1 MWTHAGK
8 VIRVGR
14 TWTSVDGIKHPYNWN
29 SWTEEEKKAAG
40 LINDTSL
47 DPKPYDNRFYW
58 GWNADKTSLI
68 EKNIAD
74 VNEVDSEGNP
84 VLDDDG
90 NQVVTRGLKY
100 NAIQQVKRTA
110 GAKLSQTDWYCTRA
124 YETGGSSAIPSSVS
138 NYRTAVRTAS
148 KTIEDSINACDTL
161 AKFMALYDVPVDEDG
176 KPTGENAPINDWPEE
191 I

>member
-1 MWTHAGK
+1 MWVHAGK

-29 SWTEEEKKAAG
+29 NWTEEEKKAAG
-40 LINDTSL
+40 LVNDTSL

-74 VNEVDSEGNP
+74 VNEVDDDGKP
-84 VLDDDG
+84 ILDDDG
-90 NQVVTRGLKY
+90 NQVVTLGLKSV
-100 NAIQQVKRTA
+100 AIARTKETA
-110 GAKLSQTDWYCTRA
+110 GTRLSKFDWMVIRKTEA
-124 YETGGSSAIPSSVS
+124 GTAIPDTVG
-138 NYRTAVRTAS
+138 NYRTAVRDKCKA
-148 KTIEDSINACDTL
+148 IEDAITACDTL
-161 AKFMALYDVPVDEDG
+161 AKFMALYDVPMKDG
-176 KPTGENAPINDWPEE
+176 KPTGNAPIHDWPDE